1 MNDALPVHLDVQP
14 AWDSLL
20 AAYVRLQEEILRF
33 LDKPA
38 EAQDLLALAQ
48 DLGRTA
54 SLLQRISRD
63 CLYMARKRLEFVGR
77 SEP

>member
-1 MNDALPVHLDVQP
+1 MNDPVPVRLEVIP
-14 AWDSLL
+14 TWDSLL
-20 AAYVRLQEEILRF
+20 FAYHRLEEGIIRNLE
-33 LDKPA
+33 KPS
-38 EAQDLLALAQ
+38 EARDLLALAQ
-48 DLGRTA
+48 DLSRAG